1 MKKQWKKLIS
11 AAMALLMMGCGKTA
25 DPDDTITGGRINMT
39 DPDAPKMI
47 QSKDIVE
54 FYASFFLYTRWR
66 PEEHHSF
73 QFQIKPAGGGTWTA
87 AETYSETSCP
97 ADETLMTALQD
108 VIDRYELASMNGV
121 CEYTAGVA
129 PEYGECI
136 LRVTYASGETL
147 NFTVDNDPEA
157 ECSTMFCDVFADWFQ
172 KNDILWELEKWEEIG
187 E

>member
-25 DPDDTITGGRINMT
+25 DPEDITTGGRINMT
-39 DPDAPKMI
+39 DPDAPKVI
-47 QSKDIVE
+47 QSKEIVE
-54 FYASFFLYTRWR
+54 FYTSFYLYTRWR
-66 PEEHHSF
+66 AEEYHSF
-73 QFQIKPAGGGTWTA
+73 QFQIKPDGSGAWTVT
-87 AETYSETSCP
+87 EIGSETTCA

-108 VIDRYELASMNGV
+108 VIDRKELASMNGF

-147 NFTVDNDPEA
+147 NFTVDNDPESEWA
-157 ECSTMFCDVFADWFQ
+157 AMFCDVFADWFKQ
-172 KNDILWELEKWEEIG
+172 NDISWNLEKWEDIG